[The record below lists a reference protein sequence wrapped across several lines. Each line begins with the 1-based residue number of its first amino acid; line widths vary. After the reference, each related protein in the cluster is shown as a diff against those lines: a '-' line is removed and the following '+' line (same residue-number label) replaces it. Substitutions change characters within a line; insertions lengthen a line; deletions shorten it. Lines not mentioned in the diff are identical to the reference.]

1 MGEIGTIFRKEML
14 EVGRDRKTLIFM
26 ILLPVVLIPLL
37 LQVTTSIMGDAQREA
52 SAKVL
57 VYAAGGAD
65 GLPELTGPGF
75 RKVVVEDADGAAAAA
90 VAAVAN
96 GRLDFALEVRPEV
109 DGRREVLL
117 HYDNA
122 STTSKVRE
130 RVEDALGEASD
141 RLRGDRLASL
151 GVVGEAKQEAL
162 LRPIVVVPS
171 GVASIREVIG
181 ERVGSTLPFIL
192 IVFCFLGA
200 MYPAIDLAAG
210 EKERGTLQ
218 TLLLVPV
225 ARWRLV
231 VGKLLVVFVTG
242 VVAAVLSLVGLG
254 VWLGLQSGQ
263 LQGAL
268 GEVLGAIGVVDL
280 SLIGAMLVPTS
291 LIFASLLLGISI
303 YAKSFKEAQSYIA
316 PLNMLVMVPAFM
328 ATLPG
333 VELDL
338 ATAWIPVTNV
348 ALAVKDL
355 VKGTIETELLV
366 IVFASSLLVGAALL
380 WVSTWWFSRES
391 VVFRR

>member
-1 MGEIGTIFRKEML
+1 ML

-57 VYAAGGAD
+57 VYAASGAD
-65 GLPELTGPGF
+65 GLAELEGPGF
-75 RKVVVEDADGAAAAA
+75 RKVEDADAAAAIA
-90 VAAVAN
+90 D

-122 STTSKVRE
+122 SQTSKVRT
-130 RVEDALGEASD
+130 RVEAALGQVSD
-141 RLRGDRLASL
+141 HIRGERLAAL
-151 GVVGEAKQEAL
+151 GVGGKAEQAAL
-162 LRPIVVVPS
+162 LKPIVVVPK
-171 GVASIREVIG
+171 GVASTREVIG
-181 ERVGSTLPFIL
+181 EQVGSTLPFLL

-316 PLNMLVMVPAFM
+316 PLNMVILVPAFM

-333 VELDL
+333 VELDVV
-338 ATAWIPVTNV
+338 TAWIPVTNV

-366 IVFASSLLVGAALL
+366 IVFASSMLVGAALL

>member
-37 LQVTTSIMGDAQREA
+37 LQVTSSIMGDAQRKANE
-52 SAKVL
+52 KVL
-57 VYAAGGAD
+57 VYAASGAE

-75 RKVVVEDADGAAAAA
+75 QELRVEGTEA
-90 VAAVAN
+90 VAAVAD
-96 GRLDFALEVRPEV
+96 GRLDFALEVKPEV
-109 DGRREVLL
+109 DGRREVVL

-122 STTSKVRE
+122 SLTSKVRE
-130 RVEDALGEASD
+130 RVEDAVGVVSD
-141 RLRGDRLASL
+141 RLRNERLAAL
-151 GVVGEAKQEAL
+151 GVVGAGPQAAL
-162 LRPIVVVPS
+162 LKPIAVLPS
-171 GVASIREVIG
+171 GVATMREVIG

-263 LQGAL
+263 MSGAL
-268 GEVLGAIGVVDL
+268 GEVLSAIGVIDL

-316 PLNMLVMVPAFM
+316 PLNMLVLMPAFM

-333 VELDL
+333 VELDF
-338 ATAWIPVTNV
+338 ATALIPVTNV
-348 ALAVKDL
+348 ALAIKDL
-355 VKGTIETELLV
+355 IKGTIETGLLV
-366 IVFASSLLVGAALL
+366 VVFASSFIVGGLLL

>member
-1 MGEIGTIFRKEML
+1 MGRVGEIGTIFRKEML

-37 LQVTTSIMGDAQREA
+37 LQVTMSIMGDAQREA

-57 VYAAGGAD
+57 VYAVSGAE
-65 GLPELTGPGF
+65 GLAELAGPGF
-75 RKVVVEDADGAAAAA
+75 RRESVDGGEGAA
-90 VAAVAN
+90 VAAVAE
-96 GRLDFALEVRPEV
+96 GRLDFALEVKPEV

-122 STTSKVRE
+122 SLTSKVRE
-130 RVEDALGEASD
+130 RVEDAFGEMSD
-141 RLRGDRLASL
+141 RIRGERLVGL
-151 GVVGEAKQEAL
+151 GVVGKARQDAL
-162 LRPIVVVPS
+162 LRPIAVVPS
-171 GVASIREVIG
+171 GVASMREVIG
-181 ERVGSTLPFIL
+181 EQVGSTLPFIL

-263 LQGAL
+263 LEGAL

-355 VKGTIETELLV
+355 VKGTMETELLV
-366 IVFASSLLVGAALL
+366 IVFASSMLVGAALL

>member
-37 LQVTTSIMGDAQREA
+37 LQVTGSIMGDAQRKANE
-52 SAKVL
+52 KVL
-57 VYAAGGAD
+57 VYAASGAE
-65 GLPELTGPGF
+65 GLPELPGPGF
-75 RKVVVEDADGAAAAA
+75 QELRVEGTEA
-90 VAAVAN
+90 VAAVAD
-96 GRLDFALEVRPEV
+96 GRLDFALEVKPEV
-109 DGRREVLL
+109 DGRREVVL

-122 STTSKVRE
+122 SLTSKVRE
-130 RVEDALGEASD
+130 RVEDALGVVSD
-141 RLRGDRLASL
+141 RLRNERLAAL
-151 GVVGEAKQEAL
+151 GVVGAEPQAAL
-162 LRPIVVVPS
+162 LKPVAVLPS
-171 GVASIREVIG
+171 GVASMREVIG

-263 LQGAL
+263 MSGAL
-268 GEVLGAIGVVDL
+268 GEVLSAIGVIDL

-316 PLNMLVMVPAFM
+316 PLNMLVLMPAFM

-333 VELDL
+333 VELDF
-338 ATAWIPVTNV
+338 ATALIPVTNV
-348 ALAVKDL
+348 ALAIKDL
-355 VKGTIETELLV
+355 IKGTIETGLLV
-366 IVFASSLLVGAALL
+366 VVFASSFIVGGLLL